1 MKTNYTQTS
10 REYRRQQEQLRN
22 AAPELLEALKLGLL
36 LIERIEANDTLD
48 EHEQA
53 FADAA
58 RAAIE
63 TATR

>member
-1 MKTNYTQTS
+1 MKTNYTQIS
-10 REYRRQQEQLRN
+10 RSHHRQQERLRST
-22 AAPELLEALKLGLL
+22 APELLEALKLGLL

-63 TATR
+63 TATL